1 MKNLVKL
8 SKFLA
13 LALRHEP
20 AKFGLTLD
28 DQGFTDTDGLWN
40 VVQTKFDGTTYDMND
55 LLAVVAGDQDGK
67 KRYEIQG
74 RRIRAM
80 FGHNASVQ
88 VEYPP
93 AVPPELLYH
102 GTNAGALAAIRKEG
116 LKSLGRQY
124 VHLTTNL
131 QRAEKVA
138 QRRGE
143 HIIML
148 TIRALEAHQA
158 GYVFHHAESEHY
170 LVKALPPA
178 LIDFP

>member
-1 MKNLVKL
+1 MKNPAKL

-13 LALRHEP
+13 LVLRHEP
-20 AKFGLTLD
+20 DKFGITLD
-28 DQGFTDTDGLWN
+28 EQGFTDTDALWD
-40 VVQTKFDGTTYDMND
+40 VVQKKFGAQYDWKD
-55 LLAVVAGDQDGK
+55 LLTVVEGDQDGK

-80 FGHNASVQ
+80 YGHNSAVQ

-93 AVPPELLYH
+93 AVPPETLYH
-102 GTNAGALAAIRKEG
+102 GTGTGALPGIRRDG

-143 HIIML
+143 KTVML
-148 TIRALEAHQA
+148 SIRALEAHQA
-158 GYVFHHAESEHY
+158 GAVFHHAEAEHY
-170 LVKALPPA
+170 LVKEIPPGY
-178 LIDFP
+178 IDFP